1 MYRLKWTSY
10 FVSINERHSKCLYN
24 GILSSICGI
33 HIQIWLIKGVSKK
46 NKLGHTDMRKI
57 TNTEEL
63 IFKIQKYSI
72 DCGLKPRRMNRNPT
86 LRDQ

>member
-1 MYRLKWTSY
+1 M
-10 FVSINERHSKCLYN
+10 
-24 GILSSICGI
+24 
-33 HIQIWLIKGVSKK
+33 KGASKK

-72 DCGLKPRRMNRNPT
+72 DCGLKPRRMNRKPT